1 MSDKYLEQAIEE
13 AVENIKK
20 RPPQAI
26 YRAVVTPGT
35 DQWDVLIPEAPTFA
49 GPVRLETKAR
59 RIDEVDQAASEALI
73 HFDVD
78 CQSARVS
85 HGFNIAV
92 EMGNPYRPVTGT
104 PHAIVVDID
113 GTLALHNNRGPFEFD
128 KVETDDLCEG
138 VATFVNLMY
147 AGFREVILVS
157 GRQSEWRP
165 QTERWLEKHHI
176 GYTEL
181 HMRAVGDRRSD
192 CLVKA
197 ELFDKHVRDRFDVT
211 HVLDDRNRCV
221 LLWRKLG
228 LHCWQVADGDF

>member
-1 MSDKYLEQAIEE
+1 MSDKHLEQAIEE
-13 AVENIKK
+13 AAEDQRV
-20 RPPQAI
+20 RVPSTV
-26 YRAVVTPGT
+26 YRAVASPGPDSWLVTLP
-35 DQWDVLIPEAPTFA
+35 DFPREAVT
-49 GPVRLETKAR
+49 AR
-59 RIDEVDQAASEALI
+59 RIDEVEQAAASAICYMHDDSNIDWGFTTAL
-73 HFDVD
+73 
-78 CQSARVS
+78 
-85 HGFNIAV
+85 
-92 EMGNPYRPVTGT
+92 EMANPYRPVTGT

-113 GTLALHNNRGPFEFD
+113 GTLAIHNNRGPFDFD

-147 AGFREVILVS
+147 AGFREVILLS

-181 HMRAVGDRRSD
+181 HMRAVDDRRSD

-197 ELFDKHVRDRFDVT
+197 HLFDQHVRDRFDVT
-211 HVLDDRNRCV
+211 HVLDDRDRCV

-228 LHCWQVADGDF
+228 LPCWQVAEGNF